1 MQSVLFGLLIN
12 IALINI
18 SRSRYHDMQFA
29 GGTSLTTPQVK
40 SELTYQLK
48 RLSHHPSIAMWDG
61 CNECGGLGDYMNFV
75 MPVVASID
83 SSRPIWPSCPAP
95 GWVTGVDRL
104 SARPNGKK
112 LLTGLGGTNQS
123 IGEGRPSGYPFSIEG
138 HGPYTAF
145 MGKSSAAAFN
155 FLRRR
160 RFCHSV
166 LHSWARN

>member
-1 MQSVLFGLLIN
+1 MS
-12 IALINI
+12 I
-18 SRSRYHDMQFA
+18 SSNNSGMRIMSA
-29 GGTSLTTPQVK
+29 QV
-40 SELTYQLK
+40 K

-75 MPVVASID
+75 MPVVASVD

-112 LLTGLGGTNQS
+112 LLTGLGGADQS
-123 IGEGRPSGYPFSIEG
+123 IGEGRPSGYPFPNEG

-145 MGKSSAAAFN
+145 MGKHPLPPSAFRSEWTCSK
-155 FLRRR
+155 LYI
-160 RFCHSV
+160 
-166 LHSWARN
+166 